1 MRYLRSAAL
10 CAAASSLVAAPLA
23 LAKAKP
29 GNYEQGATKAAR
41 LANDRV
47 SAQLSAMK

>member
-10 CAAASSLVAAPLA
+10 CAAAFSLVAAPLA

-29 GNYEQGATKAAR
+29 GNYEQG
-41 LANDRV
+41 V
-47 SAQLSAMK
+47 SCAFIKT